1 LKNLAACE
9 TLPQAVPTGNALA
22 ISVQGVQTDLER
34 TFRCQK
40 ERVGKLFYKEAYMR
54 TIAKKTVVMLLVV
67 VFATTVIASS
77 SFAQAVIQGEE
88 ISTENMVADAV
99 LVRPLGLCA
108 IVLGAGLFII
118 SLPFS
123 ALGKNVKEA
132 GQKLVVAPVK
142 FTFTR
147 PLGEF

>member
-1 LKNLAACE
+1 LQIQGIE
-9 TLPQAVPTGNALA
+9 TDRE
-22 ISVQGVQTDLER
+22 QTFHCR
-34 TFRCQK
+34 N
-40 ERVGKLFYKEAYMR
+40 ERVGKLFYKEAYMS
-54 TIAKKTVVMLLVV
+54 TIAKKTFVMLLVV
-67 VFATTVIASS
+67 VFVTSVFASS
-77 SFAQAVIQGEE
+77 SFAQAVMQEEE

-108 IVLGAGLFII
+108 VVLGVGLFII

-132 GQKLVVAPVK
+132 GQKLVVAPAK
-142 FTFTR
+142 FTFAR

>member
-1 LKNLAACE
+1 M
-9 TLPQAVPTGNALA
+9 
-22 ISVQGVQTDLER
+22 S
-34 TFRCQK
+34 
-40 ERVGKLFYKEAYMR
+40 
-54 TIAKKTVVMLLVV
+54 TIAKKTFVMLLVV
-67 VFATTVIASS
+67 VFVTSVFASS
-77 SFAQAVIQGEE
+77 SFAQAVMQEEE

-108 IVLGAGLFII
+108 IILGVGLFII

-132 GQKLVVAPVK
+132 GQKLVVAPARY
-142 FTFTR
+142 TFAR

>member
-1 LKNLAACE
+1 
-9 TLPQAVPTGNALA
+9 
-22 ISVQGVQTDLER
+22 
-34 TFRCQK
+34 
-40 ERVGKLFYKEAYMR
+40 
-54 TIAKKTVVMLLVV
+54 MLLVV
-67 VFATTVIASS
+67 VFVTSVFASS
-77 SFAQAVIQGEE
+77 SFAQAGMQKEE

-108 IVLGAGLFII
+108 VVLGVGLFII

-132 GQKLVVAPVK
+132 GQKLVVAPAK

>member
-1 LKNLAACE
+1 LQIQGIE
-9 TLPQAVPTGNALA
+9 TN
-22 ISVQGVQTDLER
+22 LER
-34 TFRCQK
+34 IIRCQK

-67 VFATTVIASS
+67 VFVTTVFASG
-77 SFAQAVIQGEE
+77 SFAQAVIQDDE
-88 ISTENMVADAV
+88 ISTENMVVDAV

-108 IVLGAGLFII
+108 VVLGVGLFII

-123 ALGKNVKEA
+123 ALGKNVKQA
-132 GQKLVVAPVK
+132 GQKLVVAPAK

-147 PLGEF
+147 PLGDL

>member
-1 LKNLAACE
+1 
-9 TLPQAVPTGNALA
+9 
-22 ISVQGVQTDLER
+22 
-34 TFRCQK
+34 
-40 ERVGKLFYKEAYMR
+40 
-54 TIAKKTVVMLLVV
+54 MLLVV
-67 VFATTVIASS
+67 VFVTSVFASS
-77 SFAQAVIQGEE
+77 SFAQAVMQEEE

-108 IVLGAGLFII
+108 VVLGVGLFII

-132 GQKLVVAPVK
+132 GQKLVVAPVRY
-142 FTFTR
+142 TFAR

>member
-1 LKNLAACE
+1 
-9 TLPQAVPTGNALA
+9 
-22 ISVQGVQTDLER
+22 
-34 TFRCQK
+34 
-40 ERVGKLFYKEAYMR
+40 MR

-67 VFATTVIASS
+67 VFITTIFASN
-77 SFAQAVIQGEE
+77 SFAQAVMQDEE
-88 ISTENMVADAV
+88 ITTENMVVDAV

-108 IVLGAGLFII
+108 VILGVGLFVI

-132 GQKLVVAPVK
+132 GQKLVVAPAK

-147 PLGEF
+147 PLGEL

>member
-1 LKNLAACE
+1 
-9 TLPQAVPTGNALA
+9 
-22 ISVQGVQTDLER
+22 
-34 TFRCQK
+34 
-40 ERVGKLFYKEAYMR
+40 MR
-54 TIAKKTVVMLLVV
+54 TIAKKTFVMLLVV
-67 VFATTVIASS
+67 VFVTGVFASS
-77 SFAQAVIQGEE
+77 SFAQAGMQKEG

-99 LVRPLGLCA
+99 LVRPLGLVA

-132 GQKLVVAPVK
+132 GQKLVVAPAK
-142 FTFTR
+142 FTFAR

>member
-1 LKNLAACE
+1 
-9 TLPQAVPTGNALA
+9 
-22 ISVQGVQTDLER
+22 
-34 TFRCQK
+34 
-40 ERVGKLFYKEAYMR
+40 MR
-54 TIAKKTVVMLLVV
+54 KIAKKTFVTLLVV
-67 VFATTVIASS
+67 VFVTTAFASS
-77 SFAQAVIQGEE
+77 SFAQAVIQDEE
-88 ISTENMVADAV
+88 ITTENMVVDAV

-108 IVLGAGLFII
+108 IILGAGLFVI

-142 FTFTR
+142 FTFQR

>member
-1 LKNLAACE
+1 
-9 TLPQAVPTGNALA
+9 
-22 ISVQGVQTDLER
+22 
-34 TFRCQK
+34 
-40 ERVGKLFYKEAYMR
+40 MR
-54 TIAKKTVVMLLVV
+54 TITIKTFVMLLVV
-67 VFATTVIASS
+67 VFVTTVTASS
-77 SFAQAVIQGEE
+77 CFAQAAIQDDE
-88 ISTENMVADAV
+88 ISTENMVADAI

-108 IVLGAGLFII
+108 VILGAGLFII

-132 GQKLVVAPVK
+132 GQKLVVAPAK

>member
-1 LKNLAACE
+1 
-9 TLPQAVPTGNALA
+9 
-22 ISVQGVQTDLER
+22 
-34 TFRCQK
+34 
-40 ERVGKLFYKEAYMR
+40 MR
-54 TIAKKTVVMLLVV
+54 TITKKTFVMLLVV
-67 VFATTVIASS
+67 VFVTSVFASS
-77 SFAQAVIQGEE
+77 SFAQAGMQKEE

-108 IVLGAGLFII
+108 IVLGVGLFII

-132 GQKLVVAPVK
+132 GQKLVVAPAK
-142 FTFTR
+142 FTFAR